1 MITSSLQSVSTVNNE
16 RVPATYTEEEMPIYF
31 NGKTAD
37 HIR

>member
-16 RVPATYTEEEMPIYF
+16 QVPATEEKMPIYF

>member
-1 MITSSLQSVSTVNNE
+1 MITSWLQSVSTVNNE
-16 RVPATYTEEEMPIYF
+16 RVPATEEEMPIYF